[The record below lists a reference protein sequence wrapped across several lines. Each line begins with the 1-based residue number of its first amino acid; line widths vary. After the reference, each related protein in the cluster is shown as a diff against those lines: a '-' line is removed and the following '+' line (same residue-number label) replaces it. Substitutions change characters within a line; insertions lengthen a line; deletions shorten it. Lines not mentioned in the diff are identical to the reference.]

1 MPIPIVVLVVA
12 FISCCSLNSGRPIR
26 QDAVCSNDCIAQNP
40 SSPAQKSREA
50 PTRDAY
56 LRLYCSEFVSGV
68 NKNESNQLRYLKSEI
83 GHYRTRRN
91 RGDSACTGG
100 LGRGRLRLALQRHLD
115 RFPFA
120 QFFHAAFP
128 VGTVGLVIA
137 PRMVFHQNQHVTRFP
152 FEVRKG
158 ALNQQARLRQ
168 GQGRCFF

>member
-1 MPIPIVVLVVA
+1 MVETDGLDASEASRSFLPTA
-12 FISCCSLNSGRPIR
+12 PIR
-26 QDAVCSNDCIAQNP
+26 WATHWP
-40 SSPAQKSREA
+40 HHERPEA
-50 PTRDAY
+50 W
-56 LRLYCSEFVSGV
+56 
-68 NKNESNQLRYLKSEI
+68 
-83 GHYRTRRN
+83 
-91 RGDSACTGG
+91 G
-100 LGRGRLRLALQRHLD
+100 LELTLQRHLD